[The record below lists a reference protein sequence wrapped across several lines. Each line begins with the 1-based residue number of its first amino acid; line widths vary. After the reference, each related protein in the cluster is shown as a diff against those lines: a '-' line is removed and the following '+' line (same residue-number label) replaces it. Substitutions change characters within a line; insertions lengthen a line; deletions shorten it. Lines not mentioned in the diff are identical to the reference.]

1 MSELIVREAE
11 KTVRGIKVLDGV
23 SLSCS
28 SGQIVGLCGANGS
41 GKTMLLRAITGLMYL
56 DRGFVEYDG
65 KRLGRDIDFVPR
77 AGVLIENPAFL
88 GRYTAVDNLRFI
100 AAMSDGV
107 DMEHIR
113 RCVSAVGLD
122 PDDRR
127 RYRQFSLGMRQR
139 LGIAAAIMGRPR
151 LVVLDEPT
159 NALDESGFDLMGRI
173 AADIRRRGAMAIVA
187 SHDPDVLRCMAD
199 EIIRMKDG
207 RVIECETVRRAG
219 AVGPAGADATSVPRP
234 SARRYAREVP
244 AL

>member
-1 MSELIVREAE
+1 M
-11 KTVRGIKVLDGV
+11 
-23 SLSCS
+23 
-28 SGQIVGLCGANGS
+28 
-41 GKTMLLRAITGLMYL
+41 
-56 DRGFVEYDG
+56 
-65 KRLGRDIDFVPR
+65 GRDIDFVPH

-113 RCVSAVGLD
+113 RCVAAVGLD

-139 LGIAAAIMGRPR
+139 LGIAAAIMGRPQ

-159 NALDESGFDLMGRI
+159 NALDESGFDLMGRT
-173 AADIRRRGAMAIVA
+173 AADIRRRGAMAVVA
-187 SHDPDVLRCMAD
+187 SHDSDVLRCMAD
-199 EIIRMKDG
+199 EIVRMKDG
-207 RVIECETVRRAG
+207 RVIECETVRKA
-219 AVGPAGADATSVPRP
+219 GPAGTDAAPAPRSP
-234 SARRYAREVP
+234 VRRHAREVP